1 MNALL
6 LALLLPLAQDPA
18 NAQVRMGITVLP
30 ETVTV
35 GTPFRVLVR
44 VRAPRGSVIA
54 FPEARDSLTGVELL
68 DPRVVRSSADSGAVD
83 QTATYRLA
91 AWDVGSLPIALG
103 NVVVQSDGA
112 DRMIAIDSVSIF
124 VASVLPADTTQ
135 REPKPARDLVESPA
149 SMWRWWLIG
158 AAVIAILAMLLWWW
172 LRRKRGAAEAA
183 TGVDPYAFAQQEF
196 TRIESLGLVEAG
208 ERERFVALMVEVVR
222 DYLARR
228 VSGANAALTS
238 TELLQA
244 LRAEP
249 LVPLDRLAPIL
260 NESDLVKFARAPV
273 TGDRARSLGDE
284 AKAIVRVVDEAR
296 ARVPVEAAA

>member
-6 LALLLPLAQDPA
+6 FALLLPALQDTISAP
-18 NAQVRMGITVLP
+18 VRMGITVLP

-44 VRAPRGSVIA
+44 VRAPRGSTIA
-54 FPEARDSLTGVELL
+54 FPAATDSLGGVELL
-68 DPRVVRSSADSGAVD
+68 DPRTVRAAPDTTALD

-91 AWDVGSLPIALG
+91 AWEVGDLPIALG
-103 NVVVQSDGA
+103 DVVVTTDGDA
-112 DRMIAIDSVSIF
+112 RQIPIENISITVST
-124 VASVLPADTTQ
+124 VLPEDTT
-135 REPKPARDLVESPA
+135 RHIPKPARDLIDVPS
-149 SMWRWWLIG
+149 SNWRWWLIG
-158 AAVIAILAMLLWWW
+158 GAIAAILGMLLWWW
-172 LRRKRGAAEAA
+172 LRRKRGGKPPVAV
-183 TGVDPYAFAQQEF
+183 VDPYAFAQREF
-196 TRIESLGLVEAG
+196 TRIEGLGLVEAG

-228 VSGANAALTS
+228 VTGANVALTS

-249 LVPLDRLAPIL
+249 TVPVHRLAPML
-260 NESDLVKFARAPV
+260 AESDLVKFARAPISSE
-273 TGDRARSLGDE
+273 RARQLGDE
-284 AKAIVRVVDEAR
+284 AKAIVRDVDEAR